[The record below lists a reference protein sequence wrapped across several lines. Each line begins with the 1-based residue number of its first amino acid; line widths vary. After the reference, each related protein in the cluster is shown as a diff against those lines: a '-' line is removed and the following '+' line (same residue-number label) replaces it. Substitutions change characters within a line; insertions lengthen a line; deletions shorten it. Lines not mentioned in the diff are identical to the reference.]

1 MNALN
6 KTFANNRYYKKLEPF
21 KDILWFLCLFLLFE
35 FIWKLCVH
43 VGEDERILIVLGK
56 DITRYTEGIN
66 LATAEVIYWVIHN
79 VFGNHD
85 LFINGTTLMFKNSI
99 PIEIVW
105 GCTGLKQLLMFSFI
119 LTFYFGPIKK
129 KLWFLPMSLLI
140 LLVVNILRLVVIFY
154 IIKDPF
160 PEWFISANEW
170 YNNRVWSNTKEN
182 YIQFYRDWFN
192 VFHRDIFTWIYYD
205 GVIFILWL
213 IWEEKI
219 NKPFVRLKKT
229 IVNTVKAVS

>member
-1 MNALN
+1 MNVLI
-6 KTFANNRYYKKLEPF
+6 NNRYYKKLEPF
-21 KDILWFLCLFLLFE
+21 KDILRFLCLFLLFE

-43 VGEDERILIVLGK
+43 MGEDERILIVLGK

-66 LATAEVIYWVIHN
+66 LATAEIIYWLIHE
-79 VFGNHD
+79 VFRD
-85 LFINGTTLMFKNSI
+85 RDFFINGTILMFKNSI

-105 GCTGLKQLLMFSFI
+105 GCTGLKQIFMFSFI
-119 LTFYFGPIKK
+119 LTFYFGPLKK
-129 KLWFLPMSLLI
+129 KLWFLPMSLFI
-140 LLVVNILRLVVIFY
+140 LLGVNILRLTVIFY

-160 PEWFISANEW
+160 PEWFISINEW
-170 YNNRVWSNTKEN
+170 YNNRIWSNTKEN
-182 YIQFYRDWFN
+182 YIRFYRDWFN

-219 NKPFVRLKKT
+219 NKPFVRLKKGAK
-229 IVNTVKAVS
+229 NTLNAAG